1 MILSALTAARLW
13 FGRLPDGL
21 RVMLIM
27 AVAIVVLFVVTYVLV
42 SQRDARVI
50 ERHEDKR
57 EAVSAPAREREAEDR
72 AQDAIDNMLAEQARE
87 LEIARAEASEAAK
100 SPEARATQPP
110 NTRAFICAAM
120 REDYTAAEL
129 ARMKVYQEACL

>member
-1 MILSALTAARLW
+1 MILSTLTAIRLW
-13 FGRLPDGL
+13 FTRLPDGL

-27 AVAIVVLFVVTYVLV
+27 AVAIVALFVVTYVLV

-57 EAVSAPAREREAEDR
+57 EAAAAPAREKAAEDR

-87 LEIARAEASEAAK
+87 LEIARAEASEAAG
-100 SPEARATQPP
+100 SRPTQPP
-110 NTRAFICAAM
+110 HTRAFICAAM

-129 ARMKVYQEACL
+129 AKLKVYQEVCL